1 LPASSAEQCNFFNQ
15 YKKSLLNIKNIS
27 IIGLGLIGASIAKA
41 LKQNCSQL
49 FIKGF
54 DHNDVLKKAL
64 KEKVIDQ
71 SLNSIED
78 AKDSDIIFLC
88 MPTEV
93 SLNIFIKMAPLINK
107 GTIISDVCGVKSVF
121 QDIWQKIKSKG
132 IYIGGHPMTGK
143 ETSGYDSSDPFLFEN
158 AVYIVSDFAKE
169 EKNLN
174 EFLQI
179 ISFLGARVRFLDPYL
194 HDKVISKVSH
204 LPQLLSVALVNSVG
218 DNGNSG
224 GEINYLDFAAG
235 GFRDMTRIASS
246 SFDIWETVLKLNRKE
261 IVNAIEALNK
271 KTQIEELVQNADMK
285 TLRSLF
291 QDARI
296 RRDVIPKN
304 TKGFINPL
312 FDIFIYVED
321 KPGVLCKLSA
331 LMFDNNINIKDVEI
345 LKIREGAG
353 GTMRFS
359 FENKAVADT
368 ARQLIEQAGFK
379 TQ

>member
-1 LPASSAEQCNFFNQ
+1 LS
-15 YKKSLLNIKNIS
+15 IKNIS
-27 IIGLGLIGASIAKA
+27 IIGLGLIGGSIAKA
-41 LKQNCSQL
+41 LKQNSSPL

-54 DHNDVLKKAL
+54 DQKDVIKKAI

-71 SLNSIED
+71 SLNSIEE
-78 AKDSDIIFLC
+78 AIDSDIIFLC
-88 MPTEV
+88 LPTED
-93 SLNIFIKMAPLINK
+93 SLNSFIKLASQLNK

-121 QDIWQKIKSKG
+121 QEEWQKTISKG

-143 ETSGYDSSDPFLFEN
+143 ETSGYASSDPFLFEN
-158 AVYIVSDFAKE
+158 AVYIISSFAKE
-169 EKNLN
+169 EKILN
-174 EFLQI
+174 EFLDI
-179 ISFLGARVRFLDPYL
+179 VRSLGARVRFLDPYL

-204 LPQLLSVALVNSVG
+204 LPQMLAIALVNSVAENG
-218 DNGNSG
+218 DSDV
-224 GEINYLDFAAG
+224 NYLDFAAG

-246 SFDIWETVLKLNRKE
+246 SFEIWESVLKLNRKE

-271 KTQIEELVQNADMK
+271 KLSQIKELVQNGDMN
-285 TLRSLF
+285 TLRYLF
-291 QDARI
+291 KDART

-321 KPGVLCKLSA
+321 KAGVLSKLST
-331 LMFDNNINIKDVEI
+331 LMFENNINIKDIEI
-345 LKIREGAG
+345 LKIREGTG

-359 FENKAVADT
+359 FENKELAEK

>member
-1 LPASSAEQCNFFNQ
+1 
-15 YKKSLLNIKNIS
+15 LNIKNIS
-27 IIGLGLIGASIAKA
+27 IIGLGLIGGSIAKA
-41 LKQNCSQL
+41 LKQNSSPL
-49 FIKGF
+49 LIKGF
-54 DHNDVLKKAL
+54 DRKDVLENAL

-88 MPTEV
+88 MPTKE
-93 SLNIFIKMAPLINK
+93 SLNIFIKMAPLLNE

-121 QDIWQKIKSKG
+121 QEVWQKTKSKG

-143 ETSGYDSSDPFLFEN
+143 ETSGYSSSDPFLFEN
-158 AVYIVSDFAKE
+158 AVYIISSFAKE

-174 EFLQI
+174 EFLDI
-179 ISFLGARVRFLDPYL
+179 IRSLGARVRFLDPYL

-218 DNGNSG
+218 ENGNSS

-246 SFDIWETVLKLNRKE
+246 SFEIWEAVLKLNRKE

-271 KTQIEELVQNADMK
+271 KLTQIEELVQNGDMK

-291 QDARI
+291 QDART

-321 KPGVLCKLSA
+321 KAGVLSKLST
-331 LMFDNNINIKDVEI
+331 LMYENNINIKDVEI

-359 FENKAVADT
+359 FENNEFADR